1 FESYKSCNLKEFIMI
16 GDMPSDIQAG
26 RDAGVWTIGVA
37 SGVSKKEI
45 LAEFEPDLLIDSL
58 DDLKRLIENKN
69 LTNSN
74 SKNSIK
80 IKS

>member
-1 FESYKSCNLKEFIMI
+1 MI

-26 RDAGVWTIGVA
+26 RGAGVWTVGVA

-69 LTNSN
+69 LSDSN